1 MDELEKNTADALFVK
16 MVMLAWQNQNNE
28 VNKLLD
34 ALSDAQLS
42 AQTAPGRNTGVYLL
56 GHLAAINDNLFKI
69 LNLGERLHPELDA
82 VFLDSPDKAGVEKP
96 SIDELKKYWNEINEK
111 LTGRFKS
118 MQPADWFT
126 RHMSV
131 SEEDLAKQPHR
142 NKLNVLMNRTAHQ
155 SYHLGQ
161 MAYLKRH

>member
-1 MDELEKNTADALFVK
+1 MGELEKNTADALFVK

-82 VFLDSPDKAGVEKP
+82 VFLDSPDRAGVEMP

-111 LTGRFKS
+111 LTDRFNS

-126 RHMSV
+126 RHVSV
-131 SEEDLAKQPHR
+131 SEEDFAKEPHR
-142 NKLNVLMNRTAHQ
+142 NKLNIIITRTTHLAYHHGQFVLI
-155 SYHLGQ
+155 
-161 MAYLKRH
+161 K